1 MPKKSQQPKIPKNV
15 ASVYRICKVLC
26 RFTRDIPAAQVEN
39 AFSMAFL
46 AAPGDPEHPMT
57 NCDLPLK
64 HLEAFLDFH
73 AAITKGRK

>member
-26 RFTRDIPAAQVEN
+26 RFTRDISRKDMKDAMEA
-39 AFSMAFL
+39 AFL
-46 AAPGDPEHPMT
+46 ADPGDPDDPRVFNGLTPKGLQSFSE
-57 NCDLPLK
+57 
-64 HLEAFLDFH
+64 FH